1 MFSLCLQFFCASL
14 SEASLEMRA
23 DVRQPATPHAH
34 VCVCARLAV
43 SIEVIEFMQISLLL
57 TNKRCSRCGMAWKL
71 VSAGSLSKVINVR
84 PDVA

>member
-14 SEASLEMRA
+14 EKRA

-34 VCVCARLAV
+34 VCVRLAV